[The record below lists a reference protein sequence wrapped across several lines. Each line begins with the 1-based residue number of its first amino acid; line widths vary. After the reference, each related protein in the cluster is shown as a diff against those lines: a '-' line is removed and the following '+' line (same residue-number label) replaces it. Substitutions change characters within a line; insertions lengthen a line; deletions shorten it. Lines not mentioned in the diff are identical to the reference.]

1 MLAAG
6 FAIAALMSASTMLAG
21 TAHAG
26 QTFTVNNVGDP
37 VEGDPN
43 FGFCNANLCTLR
55 TAITVANSTPGK
67 DTIDFSIPR
76 AGVQSIR
83 PTEPLPAI
91 TDSVVIDGYFPFA
104 AEPNTR
110 PVGND
115 AQLLIERDGVNA
127 GPAATGLRIEADDV
141 TVRGSLSSA
150 SATPASRKT
159 ATSTRWRATT

>member
-1 MLAAG
+1 
-6 FAIAALMSASTMLAG
+6 
-21 TAHAG
+21 
-26 QTFTVNNVGDP
+26 VGDP

-115 AQLLIERDGVNA
+115 AQLLIEHDGVNA
-127 GPAATGLRIEADDV
+127 GPTATGLRIEADDV

>member
-1 MLAAG
+1 
-6 FAIAALMSASTMLAG
+6 MSASTMLAG

-37 VEGDPN
+37 VEGDPS
-43 FGFCNANLCTLR
+43 FGFCYANLCTLR
-55 TAITVANSTPGK
+55 TAITVANST
-67 DTIDFSIPR
+67 
-76 AGVQSIR
+76 
-83 PTEPLPAI
+83 
-91 TDSVVIDGYFPFA
+91 
-104 AEPNTR
+104 NTR
-110 PVGND
+110 PVGNN

>member
-6 FAIAALMSASTMLAG
+6 FALAALMSASTMLAG

-37 VEGDPN
+37 VEGDPS

-67 DTIDFSIPR
+67 DTIDLYIPR

-150 SATPASRKT
+150 SATPASR
-159 ATSTRWRATT
+159 